1 MVANFLIGLREGLEA
16 SLVVSILV
24 AYLVRTGRRDRLPLV
39 WAGVAGAVG
48 LSVGFAALLTYTE
61 ATVLRSDGSKEV
73 FAGVLSVVAVG
84 FVTWMIFWMRRASR
98 GIGKELQGRLD
109 AAVAMGSL
117 AVVLMAFL
125 AVAREGLE
133 TALFMFTAVQ
143 AAGSTVGPL
152 IGFALGIGTSVA
164 LGWLLYRKAVTIN
177 LATFF
182 KVTGVLLIFVAAG
195 VLAYGVHDLQ
205 EGGVLPGADSLAFDV
220 TAQVPPGS
228 WYGTLLRG
236 IFNFS
241 PQTTWLQLVVW
252 VGYVVPVLYLFL
264 RPARTPARTPVPAPA
279 EAS

>member
-39 WAGVAGAVG
+39 WAGVTAAVG

-61 ATVLRSDGSKEV
+61 ATVLRSDESKEV

-152 IGFALGIGTSVA
+152 IGFALGIGTSVV

-220 TAQVPPGS
+220 TAQIPPGS

>member
-1 MVANFLIGLREGLEA
+1 VVANFLIGLREGLEA

-39 WAGVAGAVG
+39 WAGVAAAVG

-236 IFNFS
+236 IFSFS

-252 VGYVVPVLYLFL
+252 AGYLVPVLYLFL
-264 RPARTPARTPVPAPA
+264 RPARTPARTPLPAPA

>member
-39 WAGVAGAVG
+39 WAGVAAAVG

-61 ATVLRSDGSKEV
+61 ATVLRSDESKEV

-98 GIGKELQGRLD
+98 GIGKELQGKLD

-152 IGFALGIGTSVA
+152 IGFALGIGASVA

-205 EGGVLPGADSLAFDV
+205 EGGVLPGGESLAFDV

-252 VGYVVPVLYLFL
+252 VGYLVPVLYLFL
-264 RPARTPARTPVPAPA
+264 RPARTPASAPVRARA
-279 EAS
+279 EAP

>member
-39 WAGVAGAVG
+39 WAGVAAAVG

-61 ATVLRSDGSKEV
+61 ATVLRSDESKEV

-98 GIGKELQGRLD
+98 GIGKELQGKLD
-109 AAVAMGSL
+109 SAVAMGSL

-143 AAGSTVGPL
+143 ASGSTVGPL
-152 IGFALGIGTSVA
+152 IGFALGIGAAVA

-205 EGGVLPGADSLAFDV
+205 EGGVLPGGESLAFDV

-252 VGYVVPVLYLFL
+252 VGYLVPVLYLFL
-264 RPARTPARTPVPAPA
+264 RPAGTPASAPVRARA
-279 EAS
+279 EAP

>member
-1 MVANFLIGLREGLEA
+1 VVANFLIGLREGLEA

-39 WAGVAGAVG
+39 WAGVAAAVG
-48 LSVGFAALLTYTE
+48 LSVGSAALLTYTE
-61 ATVLRSDGSKEV
+61 ATVLRSDESKEV

-98 GIGKELQGRLD
+98 GIGKELQGKLD

-182 KVTGVLLIFVAAG
+182 KITGVLLIFVAAG

-264 RPARTPARTPVPAPA
+264 RPARTPASSPVPARA

>member
-39 WAGVAGAVG
+39 WAGVAAAVG

-61 ATVLRSDGSKEV
+61 ATVLRSDESKEV

-98 GIGKELQGRLD
+98 GIGKELQGKLD

-143 AAGSTVGPL
+143 AAGSTVGPIL
-152 IGFALGIGTSVA
+152 GFLLGIGTSVA

-182 KVTGVLLIFVAAG
+182 RITGVLLIFVAAG

-220 TAQVPPGS
+220 TAQIPPGS

-236 IFNFS
+236 IFSFS

-252 VGYVVPVLYLFL
+252 VGYLVPVLFLFL
-264 RPARTPARTPVPAPA
+264 RPARTPASAPVRAPA
-279 EAS
+279 EAP

>member
-1 MVANFLIGLREGLEA
+1 VVANFLIGLREGLEA

-39 WAGVAGAVG
+39 WAGVAAAVG

-73 FAGVLSVVAVG
+73 FAGALSVVAVG

>member
-1 MVANFLIGLREGLEA
+1 VVANFLIGLREGLEA

-39 WAGVAGAVG
+39 WAGVVVAVA
-48 LSVGFAALLTYTE
+48 LSVGFGALLTYTE
-61 ATVLRSDGSKEV
+61 ATVLRSDESKEV
-73 FAGVLSVVAVG
+73 FAGVLSVVAVV
-84 FVTWMIFWMRRASR
+84 FVTWMIFWMRKASR
-98 GIGKELQGRLD
+98 GIGKELQGKLD
-109 AAVAMGSL
+109 AAVAMGAL

-152 IGFALGIGTSVA
+152 IGFALGIGMAVL
-164 LGWLLYRKAVTIN
+164 LGWLLYRRAVSIN
-177 LATFF
+177 LASFF

-205 EGGVLPGADSLAFDV
+205 EGGVLPGAESLAFDV
-220 TAQVPPGS
+220 TAQIPPGS

-252 VGYVVPVLYLFL
+252 VGYLVPVLVLFL
-264 RPARTPARTPVPAPA
+264 RPARTPVRPPVPAPV

>member
-39 WAGVAGAVG
+39 WAGVAAAVG
-48 LSVGFAALLTYTE
+48 LSVGSAALLTYTE
-61 ATVLRSDGSKEV
+61 ATVLRSDESKEV

-98 GIGKELQGRLD
+98 GIGKELQGKLD

-182 KVTGVLLIFVAAG
+182 KITGVLLIFVAAG

-264 RPARTPARTPVPAPA
+264 RPARTPASSPVPARA

>member
-24 AYLVRTGRRDRLPLV
+24 AYLVRTGRRDRLPFV
-39 WAGVAGAVG
+39 WAGVAVAVSLSVAFGAV
-48 LSVGFAALLTYTE
+48 LTYTQTTLLRTDE
-61 ATVLRSDGSKEV
+61 AREV
-73 FAGVLSVVAVG
+73 FGGVLSLLAVG
-84 FVTWMIFWMRRASR
+84 FVTWMIFWMRKASR
-98 GIGKELQGRLD
+98 GIGRELQGKLD

-117 AVVLMAFL
+117 AVVVMAFL

-152 IGFALGIGTSVA
+152 VGFVLGIGTAVV

-177 LATFF
+177 LGTFF

-205 EGGVLPGADSLAFDV
+205 EGGVLPGAESLAFNV
-220 TAQVPPGS
+220 SAQVPPDS
-228 WYGTLLRG
+228 WYGVLLKG
-236 IFNFS
+236 VFNFS
-241 PQTTWLQLVVW
+241 PETTWLQLVAW
-252 VGYVVPVLYLFL
+252 LGYLVPVLFLFL
-264 RPARTPARTPVPAPA
+264 RPARTPASAPAPA
-279 EAS
+279 AAQAS

>member
-1 MVANFLIGLREGLEA
+1 VVANFLIGLREGLEA

-39 WAGVAGAVG
+39 WAGVAAAVG
-48 LSVGFAALLTYTE
+48 LSIGFAALLTYTE
-61 ATVLRSDGSKEV
+61 ATVLRSDESKEV

-177 LATFF
+177 LAMFF

-252 VGYVVPVLYLFL
+252 VGYLVPVLYLFL

>member
-39 WAGVAGAVG
+39 WAGVAAAVG
-48 LSVGFAALLTYTE
+48 LSIGFAALLTYTE

-177 LATFF
+177 LAMFF

-252 VGYVVPVLYLFL
+252 VGYLVPVLYLFL